1 MDRALIAENTQQS
14 DGIENDLIVRY
25 LGRRNYE
32 PVWQAMKAF
41 TANRDDQTRDEFW
54 VVEHPPV
61 FTQGQAGKP
70 EHVLFPGDIPVI
82 QVDRGGQVTYHGPGQ
97 LVFYFLMDVRRK
109 KSGPRAVV
117 SALESAVIAMLASYG
132 LEAQNRPDAPGVYVN
147 GAKIASLGLR
157 FRKMCSYH
165 GLSLNVDMDLEPF
178 NRINPCGYPGLNVV
192 DMASLLGNVD
202 MEEVSR
208 RLLVCFQKALSYI
221 NIDERTAI
229 DELLT
234 TDSGDEG

>member
-1 MDRALIAENTQQS
+1 MAESTQQS
-14 DGIENDLIVRY
+14 DGIENDLIVRH

-234 TDSGDEG
+234 TDSGDND